1 MVVKENLYLLTNLF
15 ILKSTLHHKLSF
27 LAFFALSCMLNSCEK
42 EPGEGG
48 TSTLKGKIKI
58 EDYNGAGVLQ
68 ATYYAAEE
76 RVYLIFGEAD
86 FYGMDTRTSFDGTY
100 EFNYLKKGSYTIF
113 AYQDCDSCAS
123 GTEAVQRQVEITEN
137 NATTDITDII
147 LRK

>member
-1 MVVKENLYLLTNLF
+1 MGVEENLYPLTNLF
-15 ILKSTLHHKLSF
+15 ILKSNLHHKLLFLSF
-27 LAFFALSCMLNSCEK
+27 LIQSCVLNSCDK
-42 EPGEGG
+42 GPGEGG

-76 RVYLIFGEAD
+76 RVYLIFGDAD

-100 EFNYLKKGSYTIF
+100 EFKYLKKGSYNIF
-113 AYQDCDSCAS
+113 AYQDCDSCDS
-123 GTEAVQRQVEITEN
+123 GTQAVQRQVDITEN
-137 NATTDITDII
+137 NATTELTDII